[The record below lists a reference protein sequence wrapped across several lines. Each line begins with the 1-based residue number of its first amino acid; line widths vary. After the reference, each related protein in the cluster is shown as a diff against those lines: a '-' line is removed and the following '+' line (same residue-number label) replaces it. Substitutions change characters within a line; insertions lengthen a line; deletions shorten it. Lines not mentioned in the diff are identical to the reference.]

1 MTDPISL
8 DSLLRRAVNIN
19 VMNIY
24 VLRFFL
30 SPFQNSIIP
39 SLRFAS
45 QAKTIKTHATIN
57 EVLDDR
63 AKMAKLKRELAE
75 REKEKLELLRKVEEL
90 TNANQVNIILNVGR
104 NKVEEVMT
112 ANQVNIIILNMGR
125 TKVEIMTANQVN
137 FINLNRTK

>member
-8 DSLLRRAVNIN
+8 DILLRRAVKIN

-30 SPFQNSIIP
+30 SPFQNSIRP

-57 EVLDDR
+57 EVLDDQ

-90 TNANQVNIILNVGR
+90 TNANQVNFIILNVDR
-104 NKVEEVMT
+104 NKVEEG
-112 ANQVNIIILNMGR
+112 QDC
-125 TKVEIMTANQVN
+125 
-137 FINLNRTK
+137 